1 MKKTRARQPMC
12 LGTFL
17 ALSAGIVLAA
27 VCAALLAWFVNKFL
41 AASILFV
48 TG

>member
-1 MKKTRARQPMC
+1 MRKSQPMGR
-12 LGTFL
+12 GTFL
-17 ALSAGIVLAA
+17 ALSAGLVLVA

-41 AASILFV
+41 AASIFLI